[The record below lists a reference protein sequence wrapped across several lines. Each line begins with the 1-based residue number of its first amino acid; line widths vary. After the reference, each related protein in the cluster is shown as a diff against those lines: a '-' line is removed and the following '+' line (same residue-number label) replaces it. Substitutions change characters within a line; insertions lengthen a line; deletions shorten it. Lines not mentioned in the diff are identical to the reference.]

1 MVSATSLLVALIV
14 PFLTVC
20 ILFVRKRYTF
30 WTRQGIPSVET
41 RFPLGHIQHSS
52 HLMVDLYRQLKGR
65 HPFGGIFRFTEPV
78 ALVTDPKMVR
88 NVIVRDFRYFYDRGG
103 YANAAHDLLSG
114 SLLNGEGKQWATI
127 RQATV
132 GLFSTVK
139 LKAMY
144 PAMVQMVDRFRMVL
158 NAKLTQESE
167 VKIDLK
173 EWLSRLTVDIV
184 SCVLLGIEANSL
196 NDQEGGLYGLIGRQT
211 FLVPKLWELF
221 LMTSFRPLAKAIGL
235 RIYPRELGELF
246 HRMTQDMI
254 EYRKKHL
261 DVQRN
266 DLVDRL
272 FNLTKTDEGG
282 RRLTEHG
289 IAANVYGFLAAGYE
303 TTSTTVSYCLLELA
317 KQPDL
322 QERARKCAM
331 DTWDKYGELTY
342 ESLFDMPYIDQCL
355 NETLRKYPPGINI
368 IRVVTEDYAVTGTH
382 FVLRKGTHVI
392 VPVYAIHHDEEYYP
406 DPERFDPERFT
417 PEACGAR
424 KPYTFLPYADGPKM
438 CVAHRMGKMQVRLL
452 LAMLLCR
459 YRFEWCP
466 ETQIALS
473 NAHTVIRMRDGL
485 LVKVLRL

>member
-1 MVSATSLLVALIV
+1 MVSATSLLLTLIV
-14 PFLTVC
+14 FILTVC
-20 ILFVRKRYTF
+20 ILFVRKRYSF

-65 HPFGGIFRFTEPV
+65 YQFGGIFRFLEPV
-78 ALVTDPKMVR
+78 VLVTDPKMVR

-103 YANAAHDLLSG
+103 YANPAHDLLSG

-127 RQATV
+127 RQASV

-139 LKAMY
+139 LKAMH
-144 PAMVQMVDRFRMVL
+144 PAMQQMVERFRMAL
-158 NAKLTQESE
+158 NAKLTQEGE
-167 VKIDLK
+167 IKIDLK
-173 EWLSRLTVDIV
+173 EWMSRLTVDII

-196 NDQEGGLYGLIGRQT
+196 NDREGGLYGRIGRQT

-221 LMTSFRPLAKAIGL
+221 LMASFRPLAKAIGL
-235 RIYPRELGELF
+235 RLFSPDLCELF
-246 HRMTQDMI
+246 RRMTRDI
-254 EYRKKHL
+254 VAYRKEHS
-261 DVQRN
+261 DPRQN

-272 FNLTKTDEGG
+272 FNLTKPDEGG
-282 RRLTEHG
+282 RRLTENE
-289 IAANVYGFLAAGYE
+289 IAANVYAFLAAGYE
-303 TTSTTVSYCLLELA
+303 TTSTTVSYCLMELA

-331 DTWDKYGELTY
+331 DTCEKYGTLTY
-342 ESLFDMPYIDQCL
+342 ESDMPYIDQCL

-368 IRVVTEDYAVTGTH
+368 VRVVTEDYAVSGTQV
-382 FVLRKGTHVI
+382 VLRKGTQVV

-406 DPERFDPERFT
+406 DPERFDPDRFT

-424 KPYTFLPYADGPKM
+424 TPYTFLAYGEGPKM
-438 CVAHRMGKMQVRLL
+438 CVAHRMGRMQVRLM
-452 LAMLLCR
+452 LAMLLCS

-466 ETQIALS
+466 ETHVEQS

-485 LVKVLRL
+485 LVKVSRL